1 MDGNFGYTNS
11 FHSFAFNMTD
21 IDTGTRIRE
30 KAHNFFMQYGFRSV
44 SMDDIANN
52 MGISKKTIYQY
63 YADKDELVE
72 AVIES
77 EFQKNQAICEYDKS
91 HSKNAI
97 HEIFIAMDMMMEM
110 FSSMNPSLIFDMQ
123 KYHPKAFVK
132 FNAYKNEYLYN
143 LTLDNIVRGIR
154 EGLYREELNVV
165 ILSRFRVETMM
176 MSFNLDF
183 NSKLKN
189 SMAEI
194 EEEII
199 THFLFGLVNVK
210 GYRMVL
216 KYQQERLNKIKDAK
230 K

>member
-1 MDGNFGYTNS
+1 MDGNFSYTNS

>member
-1 MDGNFGYTNS
+1 
-11 FHSFAFNMTD
+11 MTD

-30 KAHNFFMQYGFRSV
+30 KAHSLFMQYGFRSV

-72 AVIES
+72 AVIEN
-77 EFQKNQAICEYDKS
+77 EFKKNQGICEYDKS
-91 HSKNAI
+91 NSKNAI
-97 HEIFIAMDMMMEM
+97 HEIFMAMDMVMEM

-132 FNAYKNEYLYN
+132 FHAYKNEYLYN
-143 LTLDNIVRGIR
+143 LTLDNIVRGIK
-154 EGLYREELNVV
+154 EGLYREELNVA

-189 SMAEI
+189 SMAEM

-199 THFLFGLVNVK
+199 THFLFGLVNIK
-210 GYRMVL
+210 GYKMVL
-216 KYQQERLNKIKDAK
+216 KYQQERLNKSKDAK

>member
-21 IDTGTRIRE
+21 IDTGTRIKE
-30 KAHNFFMQYGFRSV
+30 KAHSLFMQYGFRSV

-77 EFQKNQAICEYDKS
+77 EFQKNQGICEYDKS
-91 HSKNAI
+91 NSKNAI
-97 HEIFIAMDMMMEM
+97 HEIFMAMDMMMEM

-132 FNAYKNEYLYN
+132 FHAYKNEYLYN
-143 LTLDNIVRGIR
+143 LTLDNIVRGIK
-154 EGLYREELNVV
+154 EGLYREELNVA

-199 THFLFGLVNVK
+199 THFLFGLVNIK
-210 GYRMVL
+210 GYKMVL
-216 KYQQERLNKIKDAK
+216 KYQQDRLNKSKDAK

>member
-1 MDGNFGYTNS
+1 MDGNFSYTNS

-77 EFQKNQAICEYDKS
+77 EFQKNQAICEHDKS

>member
-11 FHSFAFNMTD
+11 FYSFAFNMTD

-77 EFQKNQAICEYDKS
+77 EFQKNQAICDYDKS

-154 EGLYREELNVV
+154 EGLYREELNVT

>member
-30 KAHNFFMQYGFRSV
+30 KAHSLFMQYGFRSV

-77 EFQKNQAICEYDKS
+77 EFTKNQGICEYDKS
-91 HSKNAI
+91 NSKNAI
-97 HEIFIAMDMMMEM
+97 HEIFMAMDMMMEM

-132 FNAYKNEYLYN
+132 FHAYKNEYLYN
-143 LTLDNIVRGIR
+143 LTLDNIVRGIK
-154 EGLYREELNVV
+154 EGLYREEINVA

-176 MSFNLDF
+176 MSFNVDF

-199 THFLFGLVNVK
+199 THFLFGLVNIK
-210 GYRMVL
+210 GYKMVL
-216 KYQQERLNKIKDAK
+216 KYQQERLNKSKDAK

>member
-154 EGLYREELNVV
+154 EGLYREELNVT

-216 KYQQERLNKIKDAK
+216 KYQQERLNKSKDAK